1 MATLQETLNSHYATK
16 EELIELSKAVAQT
29 ALRQDNK
36 AGGYPAPGTAD
47 VMITID
53 YDAELQKLVQHQAP
67 FLRYLESHGCVASA
81 DSAKVGYRKKTQM
94 TTSSFIPETGDIPDH
109 VPAAFSDEIAK
120 MQTLVYPIEVSDM
133 ALKGVDEIDLL
144 ADEIT
149 DGYLDI
155 AQTKDVALLTS
166 DGTVPYGPEFK
177 GLFPS
182 IETVAEDAGGVA
194 ITKDILDETAQ
205 EVIDNGGSPSAIVT
219 TARVGRQ
226 LNDILYP
233 TVRNVDK
240 VELTLGNWVTGYNAP
255 NGITVPI
262 LVDPNLPTGDGNDS
276 LAIIDN
282 NSLRVRELQPP
293 TMIELA
299 KTRLTTSRVLYTY
312 FTFYNRAEYKNGKIE
327 NIGEE

>member
-16 EELIELSKAVAQT
+16 DEIIELSKAVAAT
-29 ALRQDNK
+29 ALRQDN
-36 AGGYPAPGTAD
+36 AAANYPAPGTAD

-53 YDAELQKLVQHQAP
+53 YDEELQKLVQHQAP
-67 FLRYLESHGCVASA
+67 FLRYLEANGCVAPS
-81 DSAKVGYRKKTQM
+81 DSAKVGYRKKQQM
-94 TTSSFIPETGDIPDH
+94 TTSTFIAETQDIPDH
-109 VPAAFSDEIAK
+109 NPAAFTDEIAK

-133 ALKGVDEIDLL
+133 ALKGVNEIDLL

-149 DGYLDI
+149 DGFLDI
-155 AQTKDVALLTS
+155 AQNKDVALLTS
-166 DGTVPYGPEFK
+166 DGTSAGQPEFE

-182 IETVAEDAGGVA
+182 IKTVAEDAGGNA
-194 ITKDILDETAQ
+194 ITKDLIDQTAQ

-255 NGITVPI
+255 NGVTVPI
-262 LVDPNLPTGDGNDS
+262 LVDPNLPTGNDADS

-282 NSLRVRELQPP
+282 NSLRVRELQAP

-312 FTFYNRAEYKNGKIE
+312 FTFYNRSEYKNGKIE